1 MNFSKDLI
9 ITIPTFNRETLLE
22 IWLQEHAELMFLKG
36 IRIHIQDNCS
46 TDKTSVLLKKWKNKY
61 KNISFEI
68 NRKNIYEKN
77 FEKAINNC
85 DSKFVWL
92 VGDTY
97 QINEQLLDKVI
108 SKIKIH
114 SPLFFIINLKEKI
127 KSLEDSY
134 VDANFVCEKLSG
146 ILSCVSCG
154 IYNKN
159 LLGKIKFEEH
169 KVRIHFSH
177 TVYILNRLK
186 FFKAKAYWVS
196 SSIYML
202 PNMEKLK
209 KNWADN
215 AERVFE
221 VGCKNWILSINSL
234 IGYSSTSRQKAFR
247 LFSEITNLFN
257 WKGGLWLRSKN
268 ILTFKKINSY
278 SNYLEKSNG
287 KRYLYLYIISIIPVF
302 ILRILRKFYD
312 KCLKK

>member
-1 MNFSKDLI
+1 MNFSKDLS
-9 ITIPTFNRETLLE
+9 ITIPTFNREKLLE
-22 IWLQEHAELMFLKG
+22 IWLKEHAELMFLKN
-36 IRIHIQDNCS
+36 IRVHIQDNCS
-46 TDKTSVLLKKWKNKY
+46 TDKTHVMLEKWKKQY

-68 NRKNIYEKN
+68 NEKNIYEKN

-97 QINEQLLDKVI
+97 QINEQLLDTVI
-108 SKIKIH
+108 LKIKTH
-114 SPLFFIINLKEKI
+114 SPLFFIVNLKEKI
-127 KSLEDSY
+127 KLQESY
-134 VDANFVCEKLSG
+134 VEANFVCEKLSG

-159 LLGKIKFEEH
+159 LLGKITYEEH

-177 TVYILNRLK
+177 TVYILNKLK
-186 FFKAKAYWVS
+186 FYNAKAYWIS

-215 AERVFE
+215 PERVFE

-234 IGYSSTSRQKAFR
+234 IGYSFESKQKAFK

-257 WKGGLWLRSKN
+257 WKGGFWLRSKN
-268 ILTFKKINSY
+268 ILTIRKINSY
-278 SNYLEKSNG
+278 SSYLEKSNG
-287 KRYLYLYIISIIPVF
+287 KKYMYLYVISIIPVF
-302 ILRILRKFYD
+302 LLRILRKLYE